1 MKKVNSEF
9 TMRLLEGNQISFGFF
24 PQDIEELYLRLRM
37 EMEYS
42 EALLKA

>member
-9 TMRLLEGNQISFGFF
+9 TMRLLEGNQIPFGFF